1 MSESNIGGHDYLRN
15 MVHLPFYLQNSG
27 LRKVK
32 VAQKSAQSHRKSVT
46 VQSQYETQPETT
58 LAVSVSET
66 AFFNLVH
73 HKQMLHKD
81 IYWFWQYI
89 LYSS

>member
-1 MSESNIGGHDYLRN
+1 

-46 VQSQYETQPETT
+46 VQPQYESQPETT
-58 LAVSVSET
+58 LAVSVSE
-66 AFFNLVH
+66 APICLFDIIIGFFQLTLTLTH
-73 HKQMLHKD
+73 RT
-81 IYWFWQYI
+81 YI
-89 LYSS
+89 ILGL